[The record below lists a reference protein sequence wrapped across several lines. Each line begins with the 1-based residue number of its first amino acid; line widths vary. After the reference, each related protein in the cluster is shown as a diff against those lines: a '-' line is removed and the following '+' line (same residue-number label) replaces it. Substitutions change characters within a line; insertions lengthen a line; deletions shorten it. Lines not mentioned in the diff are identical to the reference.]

1 MTTAQVF
8 QMVQTVGIP
17 AAYHHFD
24 EGSGQ
29 QPPFICFYYPG
40 DDDVLADNIN
50 YARINQL
57 IIELYTDNKDFDLE
71 AAVEAVLKANEMV
84 YSKVETYIDTEKMYM
99 VAYTMEVII
108 DG

>member
-1 MTTAQVF
+1 MTTVEVF
-8 QMVQTVGIP
+8 QMVQAVDIP
-17 AAYHHFD
+17 AAYHHFE

-40 DDDVLADNIN
+40 NDDLLADNVN

-71 AAVEAVLKANEMV
+71 AAVETVLRTNEMA

-99 VAYTMEVII
+99 VAYTMEVLI